1 MVSGRDDISQ
11 SNNIGPKSFK
21 SHINPFNEGWS
32 KTELIEAEEIKMLRR
47 ETQTA
52 LLGSVFLL
60 VITQVTLALILLY
73 QLFNLNMKPISA

>member
-1 MVSGRDDISQ
+1 
-11 SNNIGPKSFK
+11 
-21 SHINPFNEGWS
+21 
-32 KTELIEAEEIKMLRR
+32 MLRR

-60 VITQVTLALILLY
+60 VITQVTLALILLN